1 MLPMHML
8 ARVILSHGGLSTHFF
23 CFCTRALLRPLH
35 SLTLAPG
42 LTGSYY
48 LLRTTYSLLRTTYY
62 VLRTTYYLL
71 RTTYYLL
78 RTTYYVL
85 LTTYYVLRTTYYL
98 LLTTYYVLLTTYYV
112 LRTPYYLLR
121 TTYYL
126 LLTTYYVLLTTYIHS
141 LTDRVRVW
149 CDFPFTRAGR
159 MTRCP
164 NLAVLQRCNAC
175 ITSSL
180 HASHHRYVHHII
192 IVCINTGRMT
202 HVQIWRFCKGV
213 MMLLLK
219 SVP

>member
-62 VLRTTYYLL
+62 LL
-71 RTTYYLL
+71 RTTYYILL
-78 RTTYYVL
+78 TTYYLLLTTYYLL
-85 LTTYYVLRTTYYL
+85 LTTYYVLRTTYY
-98 LLTTYYVLLTTYYV
+98 V
-112 LRTPYYLLR
+112 LR

-180 HASHHRYVHHII
+180 HASHHHCMHHII
-192 IVCINTGRMT
+192 VMCI
-202 HVQIWRFCKGV
+202 IS
-213 MMLLLK
+213 LLYA
-219 SVP
+219 SIRDV

>member
-1 MLPMHML
+1 MLCSPCTCSR
-8 ARVILSHGGLSTHFF
+8 ASSFRTAGFQRIFF
-23 CFCTRALLRPLH
+23 VFARALCCARYIH
-35 SLTLAPG
+35 SLSLRG
-42 LTGSYY
+42 WQG
-48 LLRTTYSLLRTTYY
+48 RTTYYVLRTPYYVLRTTYY

-78 RTTYYVL
+78 RTTYYVILTTYYAL
-85 LTTYYVLRTTYYL
+85 LTTYYVLRTT
-98 LLTTYYVLLTTYYV
+98 
-112 LRTPYYLLR
+112 YYLLR

-180 HASHHRYVHHII
+180 HASHHHCMHHII
-192 IVCINTGRMT
+192 VMCIISLLYASIRDVWHMSKSGGSAK
-202 HVQIWRFCKGV
+202 VWWCFC
-213 MMLLLK
+213 
-219 SVP
+219 